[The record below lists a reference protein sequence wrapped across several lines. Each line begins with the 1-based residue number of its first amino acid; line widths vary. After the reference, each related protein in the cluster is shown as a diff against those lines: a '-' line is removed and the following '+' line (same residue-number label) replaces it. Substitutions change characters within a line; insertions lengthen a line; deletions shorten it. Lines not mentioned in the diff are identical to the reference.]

1 MLALIGGTGL
11 NTLEGI
17 GGFDLLHK
25 EEIATPF
32 ADTQIQL
39 SRFVYAGIELLFIPR
54 HGDGHVVPPHRIN
67 YHGNID
73 ALRLAGATRVV
84 AMNAIGGIAP
94 ELCPGA
100 IAIPEQLVDYSYG
113 RISSFYEDNLEG
125 VVHIDF
131 GEPYN
136 QELRQ
141 ALLEAAAR
149 VNAGRQQPATVIDG
163 GVYGC
168 TQGPRLETNA
178 EISRMRADGC
188 TMVGMTG
195 MPEAALAREAG
206 IDYATIGLVVN
217 WAAGLTQETITLDE
231 IYAVID
237 TASPFLHAL
246 LRELIAPSSRAQ

>member
-39 SRFVYAGIELLFIPR
+39 SRYVYAGTELLFIPR

-67 YHGNID
+67 YRGNID

-100 IAIPEQLVDYSYG
+100 IAIPEQLIDYSW
-113 RISSFYEDNLEG
+113 RC
-125 VVHIDF
+125 
-131 GEPYN
+131 
-136 QELRQ
+136 LR
-141 ALLEAAAR
+141 LY
-149 VNAGRQQPATVIDG
+149 T
-163 GVYGC
+163 
-168 TQGPRLETNA
+168 GP
-178 EISRMRADGC
+178 
-188 TMVGMTG
+188 
-195 MPEAALAREAG
+195 
-206 IDYATIGLVVN
+206 
-217 WAAGLTQETITLDE
+217 
-231 IYAVID
+231 
-237 TASPFLHAL
+237 
-246 LRELIAPSSRAQ
+246 